1 MCLTDLQLH
10 GLFQRIGQR
19 EWISQTR
26 ISATQRRLCTA
37 TTMPQLRGGQ
47 NWLCRT
53 WQSKH
58 SRTQLKPCSLIRVCK
73 LAVHFICCAFSPNS
87 DRTAKQQPVW
97 AGSQLHP
104 QEKGAQQLQLCGP
117 CLLWP
122 NGWLDQYVTWYRGRP
137 RPRPHCVRW
146 DHDKALYLALYANVD
161 KLHKFHC
168 LAQRLI
174 EQGLASH

>member
-37 TTMPQLRGGQ
+37 TTVPQLRGGQ

-104 QEKGAQQLQLCGP
+104 KKKGRSSPNFAAHVYCGQMA
-117 CLLWP
+117 
-122 NGWLDQYVTWYRGRP
+122 GWINMSLDTEVGLGPDHTVLDGIMIRLYIL
-137 RPRPHCVRW
+137 HCMRT
-146 DHDKALYLALYANVD
+146 
-161 KLHKFHC
+161 
-168 LAQRLI
+168 
-174 EQGLASH
+174 